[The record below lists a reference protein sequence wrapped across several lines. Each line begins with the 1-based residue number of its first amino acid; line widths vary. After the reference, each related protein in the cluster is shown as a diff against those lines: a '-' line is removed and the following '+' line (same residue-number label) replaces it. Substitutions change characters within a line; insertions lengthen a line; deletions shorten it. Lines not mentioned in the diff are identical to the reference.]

1 MRQIR
6 LSPKARAD
14 FNSIWDYSAQRWG
27 VDQAEEYVRALH
39 ATMKLLAASPHL
51 GRSIDDT
58 RQGYF
63 KFPAASHIIF
73 YRMTARHLDVIRILH
88 KSMDAERH
96 L

>member
-14 FNSIWDYSAQRWG
+14 LDSIWNYTALHWG
-27 VDQAEEYVRALH
+27 ISQAEDYMGALGK
-39 ATMKLLAASPHL
+39 TMKLLAGSAHL
-51 GRSIDDT
+51 GRNIDDI
-58 RQGYF
+58 RKGYF

-73 YRMTARHLDVIRILH
+73 YRIAPDTIDVIRVLH
-88 KSMDAERH
+88 KGMDVERN